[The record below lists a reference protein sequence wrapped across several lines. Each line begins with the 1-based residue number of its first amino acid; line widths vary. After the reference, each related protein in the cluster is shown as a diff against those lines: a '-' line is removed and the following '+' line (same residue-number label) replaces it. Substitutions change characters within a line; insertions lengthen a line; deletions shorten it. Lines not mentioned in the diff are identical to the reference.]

1 MNLLTNNADDFENE
15 WGFYVDIETS
25 YSPNNNYEIIKTK
38 NNVICY
44 DDKDISYEDEYYK
57 KMEMEYKKMEKVNS
71 YCNSFSCIIFR
82 ISSTTLATAAISYC
96 LLCLL

>member
-1 MNLLTNNADDFENE
+1 MNLLINNSDDFGND

-25 YSPNNNYEIIKTK
+25 YLPNNNYEIIKTK
-38 NNVICY
+38 N
-44 DDKDISYEDEYYK
+44 ISYEDEYNK

-71 YCNSFSCIIFR
+71 YCHSFSSLIFR

>member
-1 MNLLTNNADDFENE
+1 MNLLINNADDFGND
-15 WGFYVDIETS
+15 WGFYVDIETY

-38 NNVICY
+38 N
-44 DDKDISYEDEYYK
+44 ISYEDEYNK

-71 YCNSFSCIIFR
+71 YCNSFSSLIFR